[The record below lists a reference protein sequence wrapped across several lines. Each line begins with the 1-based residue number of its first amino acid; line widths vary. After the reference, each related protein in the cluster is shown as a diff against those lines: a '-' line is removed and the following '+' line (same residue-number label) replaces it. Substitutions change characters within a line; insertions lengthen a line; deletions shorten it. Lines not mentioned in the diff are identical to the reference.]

1 MMAFLGR
8 RAWLSLV
15 VGSAAATAAG
25 IRVRSGMANEGI
37 MTADP
42 RIKHLV
48 VLMLENRSFDHMLG
62 LLKRDIPDL
71 RGVHGGDYSNR
82 DKNGTRFDVTD
93 GAEYQGQF
101 PVDPP
106 HEFEDVAVQLYGEG
120 DPRPDVP
127 TMGGFAL
134 SYQRGGGDPA
144 NVMRCFRPE
153 QLPALTAL
161 AKHYLVCDNW
171 FASVPASTPPN
182 RQFAHFGTS
191 FGQVDSTLIWL
202 GHGKGIYGRL
212 ETAGRKGRIYYFS
225 PQSGTFGMTFLG
237 SKYFGLYGDFIADCH
252 RGTLPDYAFVEPPYH
267 DQQDGTLAADQH
279 PDNFVLAGDQFI
291 WNVYKAIRSN
301 DEVWQSTLF
310 LIVWDEHGGLFDHVR
325 PPRLPYGDSFR
336 SIKPKFDF
344 DQLGVRVGAVVVSPY
359 VNPGVDHTLFE
370 HASIPATVTQQF
382 IGDPGHYA
390 PYLRE
395 RKANTMLPLLSDIAP
410 RMEWP
415 SFKGR
420 ASSTMSPVLVGRAS
434 AFQLEH
440 VKEVH
445 AALAHRHPRVARAL
459 DPTTVTTK
467 GDASAFI
474 AEAMA
479 VLHPRV
485 GADA

>member
-1 MMAFLGR
+1 MALWGR
-8 RAWLSLV
+8 RAWLSMV
-15 VGSAAATAAG
+15 VRSAATTAIGVRARSVMGAG
-25 IRVRSGMANEGI
+25 RSMPP
-37 MTADP
+37 DP
-42 RIKHLV
+42 RIKHIV

-62 LLKRDIPDL
+62 LLMRDIPGL
-71 RGVHGGDYSNR
+71 RGVRGGDYSNR
-82 DKNGTRFDVTD
+82 DKNGARFAVTD
-93 GAEYQGQF
+93 GAVYQGQF

-106 HEFEDVAVQLYGEG
+106 HEFEDVMFQLYGAG
-120 DPRPDVP
+120 DPRPNAP
-127 TMGGFAL
+127 TMEGFAL
-134 SYQRGGGDPA
+134 SYERGGGDPA

-171 FASVPASTPPN
+171 FSSVPASTPPN

-212 ETAGRKGRIYYFS
+212 EAAGKTGRIYYFS

-237 SKYFGLYGDFIADCH
+237 SKHFGLYGDFVADC
-252 RGTLPDYAFVEPPYH
+252 RGGRLPQYAFVEPAYH

-291 WNVYKAIRSN
+291 WSVYKAIRSN
-301 DEVWQSTLF
+301 DEVWRSTLL
-310 LIVWDEHGGLFDHVR
+310 LIVWDEHGGLFDHVQ

-382 IGDPGHYA
+382 IGDPGRYA

-395 RKANTMLPLLSDIAP
+395 RKANTMLALLSDIAP

-415 SFKGR
+415 RFKGN
-420 ASSTMSPVLVGRAS
+420 ASSKASPPLVGRAS
-434 AFQLEH
+434 AFQLQH
-440 VKEVH
+440 VKEVY
-445 AALAHRHPRVARAL
+445 AALAHRQPRVARSL

-467 GDASAFI
+467 REASAFI
-474 AEAMA
+474 AHAMA
-479 VLHPRV
+479 VLHPTV

>member
-1 MMAFLGR
+1 MALVGR

-15 VGSAAATAAG
+15 GGGAAATAAG
-25 IRVRSGMANEGI
+25 VRVRSAPAREGI
-37 MTADP
+37 VAADP
-42 RIKHLV
+42 RIKHIV

-62 LLKRDIPDL
+62 LLMRDIPDL
-71 RGVHGGDYSNR
+71 RGIHGGDYSNR

-106 HEFEDVAVQLYGEG
+106 HEFEDVAIQLYGDG
-120 DPRPDVP
+120 DPRLAVP
-127 TMGGFAL
+127 SMEGFAL

-144 NVMRCFRPE
+144 KVMRCFRPE
-153 QLPALTAL
+153 QLPVLTAL

-212 ETAGRKGRIYYFS
+212 EDAGKKGRIYYFS

-237 SKYFGLYGDFIADCH
+237 SKYFGLYGDFIADCQ

-267 DQQDGTLAADQH
+267 DQRDGTLAADQH
-279 PDNFVLAGDQFI
+279 PDTFVLAGDRFI
-291 WNVYKAIRSN
+291 WDIYKAIRSN
-301 DEVWQSTLF
+301 DELWRSTLF
-310 LIVWDEHGGLFDHVR
+310 LIVWDEHGGLYDHVR

-336 SIKPKFDF
+336 STKPKFDF

-359 VNPGVDHTLFE
+359 VKPGVDHTLFE
-370 HASIPATVTQQF
+370 HASIPASVTRQF
-382 IGDPGHYA
+382 IGDPGRHA

-395 RKANTMLPLLSDIAP
+395 KKANTMLPLLADIAP

-415 SFKGR
+415 SVASVPAVKAPSALGAP
-420 ASSTMSPVLVGRAS
+420 ASS
-434 AFQLEH
+434 FQLEH
-440 VKEVH
+440 VQEVYSV
-445 AALAHRHPRVARAL
+445 LMDRKPRVARLL
-459 DPTTVTTK
+459 DPAHVRTK
-467 GDASAFI
+467 RQVSAFI
-474 AEAMA
+474 AKAMA
-479 VLHPRV
+479 ALHPRV
-485 GADA
+485 GADT

>member
-1 MMAFLGR
+1 MTLVGR

-15 VGSAAATAAG
+15 GGGAAATAAG
-25 IRVRSGMANEGI
+25 VRVRSAPAREGI
-37 MTADP
+37 VAADP
-42 RIKHLV
+42 RIKHIV

-62 LLKRDIPDL
+62 LLMRDIPDL
-71 RGVHGGDYSNR
+71 RGIRGGDYSNR

-106 HEFEDVAVQLYGEG
+106 HEFEDVEVQLYGGG
-120 DPRPDVP
+120 DPRPALP
-127 TMGGFAL
+127 TMEGFAL

-144 NVMRCFRPE
+144 KVMRCFRPE

-212 ETAGRKGRIYYFS
+212 EAAKKRGRIYYFS

-237 SKYFGLYGDFIADCH
+237 SKHFGLYGDFIADCQK
-252 RGTLPDYAFVEPPYH
+252 GTLPDYAFVEPPYH
-267 DQQDGTLAADQH
+267 DQRDGTLAADQH
-279 PDNFVLAGDQFI
+279 PDNFVLAGDRFM
-291 WNVYKAIRSN
+291 WDVYKAIRSN
-301 DEVWQSTLF
+301 DEVWRSTL
-310 LIVWDEHGGLFDHVR
+310 LLLVWDEHGGLFDHVQ

-359 VNPGVDHTLFE
+359 VKPGVDHTLFE
-370 HASIPATVTQQF
+370 HASIPASVTQQF

-395 RKANTMLPLLSDIAP
+395 KKANTMLPLLADIAP

-415 SFKGR
+415 RVNGAPTAKAAPALGAP
-420 ASSTMSPVLVGRAS
+420 ASS
-434 AFQLEH
+434 FQLEH
-440 VKEVH
+440 VQEVYSV
-445 AALAHRHPRVARAL
+445 LADRQPRLARLL
-459 DPTTVTTK
+459 DPTNVRTK
-467 GDASAFI
+467 REVSAFI
-474 AEAMA
+474 AKAMA
-479 VLHPRV
+479 ALHPRP
-485 GADA
+485 GADT

>member
-1 MMAFLGR
+1 MASFGR
-8 RAWLSLV
+8 RALLSMV
-15 VGSAAATAAG
+15 AGSAAATAVG
-25 IRVRSGMANEGI
+25 LRVRSGAAQGS
-37 MTADP
+37 TATPDP
-42 RIKHLV
+42 RIKHIV
-48 VLMLENRSFDHMLG
+48 ILMLENRSFDHMLG
-62 LLKRDIPDL
+62 LLMRDIPDI
-71 RGVHGGDYSNR
+71 RGVRGGDYSNR
-82 DKNGTRFDVTD
+82 NKDGTRFDLTD
-93 GAEYQGQF
+93 GAAYQGQF

-106 HEFEDVAVQLYGEG
+106 HEFEDVMLQLYGGG
-120 DPRPDVP
+120 DPRANAP
-127 TMGGFAL
+127 TMAGFAL
-134 SYQRGGGDPA
+134 SYERGGGDPA

-212 ETAGRKGRIYYFS
+212 EAAGKKGRIYYFS

-237 SKYFGLYGDFIADCH
+237 SKYFGLYGDFIADCQ
-252 RGTLPDYAFVEPPYH
+252 RGNLPDYAFVEPPYH

-279 PDNFVLAGDQFI
+279 PDNYVLAGDRFI
-291 WNVYKAIRSN
+291 WNVYRAIRSN
-301 DEVWQSTLF
+301 DEVWRSTLL

-359 VNPGVDHTLFE
+359 VKAGVDHTLFE
-370 HASIPATVTQQF
+370 HASIPATATQQF
-382 IGDPGHYA
+382 IGDPSRHA
-390 PYLRE
+390 PFLRE
-395 RKANTMLPLLSDIAP
+395 KKANTMLHLLADIAP

-415 SFKGR
+415 SFKGV
-420 ASSTMSPVLVGRAS
+420 AMGKAFPAWGAPAS

-440 VKEVH
+440 VHEVH
-445 AALAHRHPRVARAL
+445 VALAHRRPRVARTF
-459 DPTTVTTK
+459 DPGTVRTK
-467 GDASAFI
+467 REASAFI
-474 AEAMA
+474 AKAMA
-479 VLHPRV
+479 TLHPRV
-485 GADA
+485 GADT

>member
-1 MMAFLGR
+1 MALWGR
-8 RAWLSLV
+8 RAWLSMV
-15 VGSAAATAAG
+15 VGSAAATATGVRLRSVMGAG
-25 IRVRSGMANEGI
+25 GNMP
-37 MTADP
+37 ADP
-42 RIKHLV
+42 RIKHIV

-62 LLKRDIPDL
+62 LLMRDIPGL

-82 DKNGTRFDVTD
+82 DKNGASFDVTD
-93 GAEYQGQF
+93 GAVYQGQF

-106 HEFEDVAVQLYGEG
+106 HEFEDVMLQLYGAG
-120 DPRPDVP
+120 DPRPDLP

-134 SYQRGGGDPA
+134 SYQRGGGAPA

-171 FASVPASTPPN
+171 FSSVPASTPAN

-191 FGQVDSTLIWL
+191 FGQVASTLIWL
-202 GHGKGIYGRL
+202 GHGTGIYGRL
-212 ETAGRKGRIYYFS
+212 EEAKKKGRIYYYNR
-225 PQSGTFGMTFLG
+225 QSGTFGMTFLG
-237 SKYFGLYGDFIADCH
+237 SKYFGLYGDFVADC
-252 RGTLPDYAFVEPPYH
+252 RSGRLPEYAFVEPPYLN
-267 DQQDGTLAADQH
+267 QRDGTLAADQH
-279 PDNFVLAGDQFI
+279 PDNNVLAGDRFL

-301 DEVWQSTLF
+301 DELWQSTLL

-336 SIKPKFDF
+336 STKPKFDF
-344 DQLGVRVGAVVVSPY
+344 DQLGPRVGAVVVSPY

-382 IGDPGHYA
+382 IGDPGHRA

-395 RKANTMLPLLSDIAP
+395 RKANTMLPLLLDMAP

-415 SFKGR
+415 PFGDHAESI
-420 ASSTMSPVLVGRAS
+420 TSPGLVGRAS
-434 AFQLEH
+434 GLHLEH
-440 VKEVH
+440 VNEVH
-445 AALAHRHPRVARAL
+445 AALAQRHPRLARAV
-459 DPTTVTTK
+459 DPAAITTK
-467 GDASAFI
+467 RDASAFI

-479 VLHPRV
+479 FLHPGV
-485 GADA
+485 GAGT

>member
-1 MMAFLGR
+1 MASFGR

-15 VGSAAATAAG
+15 VGCAAAMAAG
-25 IRVRSGMANEGI
+25 VRVRSGRAQGGSAI
-37 MTADP
+37 ADP
-42 RIKHLV
+42 RIKHIV
-48 VLMLENRSFDHMLG
+48 ILMLENRSFDHMLG
-62 LLKRDIPDL
+62 LLMRDIPDL
-71 RGVHGGDYSNR
+71 RGVRGGDYSNR
-82 DKNGTRFDVTD
+82 DKNGTRFDVSD
-93 GAEYQGQF
+93 GAVYQGQF

-106 HEFEDVAVQLYGEG
+106 HEFEDVMLQLYGAG

-153 QLPALTAL
+153 QLPVLTAL

-202 GHGKGIYGRL
+202 GHGNGIYGRL
-212 ETAGRKGRIYYFS
+212 EAAGKKGRIYYFS

-252 RGTLPDYAFVEPPYH
+252 RGNLPDYAFVEPPYH

-279 PDNFVLAGDQFI
+279 PDNYVLAGDRFI
-291 WNVYKAIRSN
+291 WNVYRAIRSN
-301 DEVWQSTLF
+301 DEVWRSTLL
-310 LIVWDEHGGLFDHVR
+310 LIVWDEHGGLFDHVP

-359 VNPGVDHTLFE
+359 VKPGVDHTLFE
-370 HASIPATVTQQF
+370 HASIPGTVTQQF
-382 IGDPGHYA
+382 IGDPGHHA

-395 RKANTMLPLLSDIAP
+395 KKANTMLPLLADIAP

-415 SFKGR
+415 SFKSAPTGK
-420 ASSTMSPVLVGRAS
+420 ASPALGAPAS
-434 AFQLEH
+434 AFQLQH
-440 VKEVH
+440 VHEVYV
-445 AALAHRHPRVARAL
+445 ALAHRQPRIARLL
-459 DPTTVTTK
+459 DPTTVRTK
-467 GDASAFI
+467 REVSAFI
-474 AEAMA
+474 GKAMA
-479 VLHPRV
+479 ALHPRLD
-485 GADA
+485 ADT

>member
-1 MMAFLGR
+1 MTSVGR
-8 RAWLSLV
+8 RAWLSLAA
-15 VGSAAATAAG
+15 GGAAAAVSV
-25 IRVRSGMANEGI
+25 RVRSGRAQGGTV
-37 MTADP
+37 TADP
-42 RIKHLV
+42 RIKHIV

-62 LLKRDIPDL
+62 LLMRDIPGL
-71 RGVHGGDYSNR
+71 RGIRVGDYSNR
-82 DKNGTRFDVTD
+82 DKNGARFDVTD

-101 PVDPP
+101 PIDPP
-106 HEFEDVAVQLYGEG
+106 HEFEDVAFQMYGAG
-120 DPRPDVP
+120 DPPPDVP
-127 TMGGFAL
+127 TMQGFAL
-134 SYQRGGGDPA
+134 SYERGGGNPA
-144 NVMRCFRPE
+144 NVMQCFRPE

-212 ETAGRKGRIYYFS
+212 EAAGRKGRIYYFS

-252 RGTLPDYAFVEPPYH
+252 RGRLPDYAFVEPPYH
-267 DQQDGTLAADQH
+267 DQGDGTLAADQH
-279 PDNFVLAGDQFI
+279 PDNFVLAGDRFM

-301 DEVWQSTLF
+301 DEVWRSTL
-310 LIVWDEHGGLFDHVR
+310 LLVVWDEHGGLFDHVP

-359 VNPGVDHTLFE
+359 VKPGVDHTLFE
-370 HASIPATVTQQF
+370 HASIPATVTRQF
-382 IGDPGHYA
+382 IGDPGHHA

-395 RKANTMLPLLSDIAP
+395 KRANTMLPLLADIAP

-415 SFKGR
+415 GFMGTPAAKASPALGAP
-420 ASSTMSPVLVGRAS
+420 ASS
-434 AFQLEH
+434 FQLEH
-440 VKEVH
+440 MQEVYR
-445 AALAHRHPRVARAL
+445 ALAHRQPHVARLL
-459 DPTTVTTK
+459 DPTTVRTK
-467 GDASAFI
+467 KEVAAFI
-474 AEAMA
+474 AKAMA

-485 GADA
+485 DADA